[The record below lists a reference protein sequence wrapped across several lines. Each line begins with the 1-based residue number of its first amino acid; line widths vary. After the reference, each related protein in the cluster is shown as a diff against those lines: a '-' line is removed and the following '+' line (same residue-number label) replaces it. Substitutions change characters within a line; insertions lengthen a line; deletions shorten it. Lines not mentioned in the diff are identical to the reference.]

1 MDRKVI
7 VQLFLAQFV
16 KPFFWQLLD
25 EYFITKGFLQTQ
37 NKEDSSKGSS
47 LLTTAEVSAILKFN
61 RHKIYTFISD
71 GELIAIEIGGEYRF
85 KREDV
90 DKFINNRATGRK

>member
-1 MDRKVI
+1 MAESISEQR
-7 VQLFLAQFV
+7 A
-16 KPFFWQLLD
+16 
-25 EYFITKGFLQTQ
+25 E
-37 NKEDSSKGSS
+37 SSNGKLGET
-47 LLTTAEVSAILKFN
+47 LLTTAEVSAIIKFN
-61 RHKIYTFISD
+61 RHKIYQFITA